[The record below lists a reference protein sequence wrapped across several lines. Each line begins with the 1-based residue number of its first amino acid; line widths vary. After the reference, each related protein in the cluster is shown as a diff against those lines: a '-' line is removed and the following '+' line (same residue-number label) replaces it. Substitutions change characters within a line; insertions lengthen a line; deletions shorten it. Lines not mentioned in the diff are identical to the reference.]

1 MNTFL
6 YQGELYVRVVPGKK
20 LFQSTMVHEVV
31 NRGDVFALR
40 VSDSCLTIIP
50 GKATVEH
57 LKHKFVPSEPVD
69 VKFYRDKL
77 RKLAADARAA
87 LGE

>member
-6 YQGELYVRVVPGKK
+6 YQGELYIRVVPGKK

-40 VSDSCLTIIP
+40 VADSCLTIIP

-57 LKHKFVPSEPVD
+57 MKHKFVPSEPVD
-69 VKFYRDKL
+69 VAHYRQKL
-77 RKLAADARAA
+77 RDIVRDARAA